1 MDQVVQEQVETMAGM
16 NGTNEE
22 LLPAN
27 MDHIIQQEQTDIS
40 MTPKRE
46 TLSPCDNPALAIL
59 GSDDG
64 GHGNY
69 LTQKRDSGPTI
80 VQTQGRLAL
89 TSSRKPISD
98 INVTGHTSHLDSK
111 VQFAQIRNG

>member
-1 MDQVVQEQVETMAGM
+1 METVAGV
-16 NGTNEE
+16 NSNHED

-46 TLSPCDNPALAIL
+46 TISPCENPPHGVLS
-59 GSDDG
+59 SDDD

-80 VQTQGRLAL
+80 VQAQGRLAL
-89 TSSRKPISD
+89 SSARKPMSD

-111 VQFAQIRNG
+111 V